1 MLNREK
7 WVEIKRGAEA
17 SIWEMELFGKQCVAK
32 FLEPKT
38 WRAEALDK
46 KLRADRIQAEA
57 RTNLRCM
64 KLGIPVSPIV
74 FIDPESA
81 ILVMEK
87 LNGGT
92 VKQLIFNAGED
103 YMHDEKIIN
112 ALKSMGK
119 IVATMHNNEFIHG
132 DLTTSNFMLNNGK
145 VFAIDFGLSYQSGQ
159 PEDFAVDLYVMERAF
174 NSSHPGK
181 TDLLQVLFDSYTEN
195 CKRAGEIM
203 KRLKKV
209 RSRGRKRSMV
219 G

>member
-1 MLNREK
+1 MLNREN

-17 SIWEMELFGKQCVAK
+17 SIWKMELFGKKCVAK
-32 FLEPKT
+32 CLEPKT
-38 WRAEALDK
+38 WRAEQLDK
-46 KLRADRIQAEA
+46 KLRSDRIQAEA

-64 KLGIPVSPIV
+64 KLAIPISPIV
-74 FIDPESA
+74 FIDTETA
-81 ILVMEK
+81 TLVMEE

-92 VKQLIFNAGED
+92 LKQLLFEAKED
-103 YMHDEKIIN
+103 YMNDEKIIN

-119 IVATMHNNEFIHG
+119 IIATLHNNEMIHG
-132 DLTTSNFMLNNGK
+132 DLTTSNFMLHDGK
-145 VFAIDFGLSYQSGQ
+145 VHLIDFGLSYLSGL

-181 TDLLQVLFDSYTEN
+181 TDLLQIVFDSYSQN
-195 CKRAGEIM
+195 CKRNAEIM